1 MSSPRSE
8 AGFQGAAP
16 IFAALGDATR
26 IHMVA
31 RLCAG
36 GPMSTAQLGL
46 GIGVTRQAIT
56 KQLHVL
62 ADAGLV
68 HASRR
73 GRDQIWELERGQ
85 LEQARRCLDRI
96 SAQWDAALERLRA
109 FVEVPEPDD
118 P

>member
-8 AGFQGAAP
+8 VGLQVAAP
-16 IFAALGDATR
+16 VFAALGDATR

-46 GIGVTRQAIT
+46 GVGVTRQAIT
-56 KQLHVL
+56 KHLHVL

-68 HASRR
+68 HAHRR
-73 GRDQIWELERGQ
+73 GRDQIWELQRPQ
-85 LEQARRCLDRI
+85 LEQARRCLEHI
-96 SAQWDAALERLRA
+96 SSQWDQALGRLAALCE
-109 FVEVPEPDD
+109 EE
-118 P
+118 